1 MLQFPAWK
9 IWIVAIVCG
18 LGVAFAMPNVLPRD
32 VAESLPS
39 WMPNKQISLGLDLS
53 GGAHLVVQ
61 IDEQAYVDGRLES
74 VGQNIRRTLRA
85 EQIGVR
91 ATGIVG
97 MTVSFDLR
105 KLEDIAAARE
115 EIGVIADDF
124 IVVVNDD
131 GTITAI
137 LTEQGLEIG
146 LSDAIERT
154 ISVLA
159 KRIDP
164 GGVLEPI
171 IARQGRDRIL
181 IQVPGY
187 EDTQELRERL
197 GQTAQLSFHLVDSD
211 ASYADALAGNLP
223 IGSVLLPS
231 KDPTGP
237 EFYVVESE
245 TLVSGESLDDASAS
259 FSDGRPVVAFSFDSV
274 GAARFCDV
282 TSQNTGRLLA
292 IVLDGEVISAPR
304 INDSICGG
312 SGIISGSFSAAE
324 TQDLALL
331 LRAGALPVPLTVV
344 EERTV
349 GPSLGADSIQAGK
362 IAASIGF
369 AGVIVFMVL
378 CYGRFGLFAN
388 VALFTNLVL
397 MLGAL
402 SLLQATLT
410 LPGIA
415 GIVLTVGMA
424 VDANVLIF
432 ERIREEAGHGRTPY
446 NAVEAGFKRAMTTI
460 LDANITTAIA
470 ALLLFFLGSGP
481 VKGFGVTLAIGIITS
496 MFTAIM
502 LTRMLSYLWLRHARP
517 QTLPI

>member
-1 MLQFPAWK
+1 
-9 IWIVAIVCG
+9 
-18 LGVAFAMPNVLPRD
+18 
-32 VAESLPS
+32 
-39 WMPNKQISLGLDLS
+39 
-53 GGAHLVVQ
+53 
-61 IDEQAYVDGRLES
+61 
-74 VGQNIRRTLRA
+74 
-85 EQIGVR
+85 
-91 ATGIVG
+91 
-97 MTVSFDLR
+97 
-105 KLEDIAAARE
+105 
-115 EIGVIADDF
+115 
-124 IVVVNDD
+124 
-131 GTITAI
+131 
-137 LTEQGLEIG
+137 
-146 LSDAIERT
+146 
-154 ISVLA
+154 
-159 KRIDP
+159 
-164 GGVLEPI
+164 
-171 IARQGRDRIL
+171 
-181 IQVPGY
+181 
-187 EDTQELRERL
+187 
-197 GQTAQLSFHLVDSD
+197 
-211 ASYADALAGNLP
+211 
-223 IGSVLLPS
+223 
-231 KDPTGP
+231 
-237 EFYVVESE
+237 
-245 TLVSGESLDDASAS
+245 
-259 FSDGRPVVAFSFDSV
+259 
-274 GAARFCDV
+274 
-282 TSQNTGRLLA
+282 
-292 IVLDGEVISAPR
+292 
-304 INDSICGG
+304 
-312 SGIISGSFSAAE
+312 
-324 TQDLALL
+324 
-331 LRAGALPVPLTVV
+331 RAGALPVPLTVV